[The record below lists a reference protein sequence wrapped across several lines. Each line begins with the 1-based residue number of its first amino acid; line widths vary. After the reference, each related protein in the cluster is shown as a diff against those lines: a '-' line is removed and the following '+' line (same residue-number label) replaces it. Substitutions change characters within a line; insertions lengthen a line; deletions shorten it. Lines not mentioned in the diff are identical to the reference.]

1 MKNINLKRSIGLLS
15 FLLMIPVW
23 VCAQNITVKG
33 TVKDTSGESMPG
45 VNVLQVGTTNG
56 IITDIN
62 GQYQMSVPSNA
73 KLTFS
78 FIGYVTQTVQVAGKT
93 TLDIILKEDA
103 QALDEVIVVGYGTM
117 KKSDIAGS
125 VASVNAEDMLRR
137 TPTNI
142 AQGLQGA
149 APGVIV
155 TMQDGAPDANAAV
168 RIRGVAT
175 INGKADPLYVVDG
188 IQVGTNANFI
198 NPSDIE
204 SIEVLKDASA
214 TAIYG
219 SAGANGVVMITTK
232 HGTKGHSSINITAD
246 FGLQTLPNK
255 LDVCNVDQ
263 YAANLRQARAN
274 DGTSLWNEVWS
285 EQYDGKRKQID
296 WQDVMTRASWKQN
309 YSISTSGGTEK
320 TQYNASIGF
329 LRNDGMVVN
338 TQYQRITAR
347 ANVKTKV
354 NNYLEFGADVSYIHT
369 DAHGSNNSIGN
380 FGNLS
385 SLRDFAFMCPTMD
398 FVTRGDATYDGVPVG
413 SYISPNVVNPDGT
426 YGEVLGGK
434 DTNDGFWGTTIGNMY
449 AKQME
454 LNKRNRTN
462 RALASAYLTVTPL
475 KGLSWKTLV
484 SYDYTGNSDNNF
496 SGGIKRVNY
505 YNGTAIDV
513 TKGTNAYVNPSNDND
528 YSFGLG
534 NNDGQTLSIQNT
546 LTYSWK
552 NDVHDLTVM
561 LGNEVSRYYG
571 QWTSAS
577 SRGFWSPDNRNVGLT
592 TKPETLSG
600 SGALNLESRGIS
612 YFGRA
617 SYSLLN
623 RYILTATLR
632 RDGSSSFGA
641 GNRWGTFP
649 SAALAWR
656 VSEEAFMQNQ
666 DVVSNLK
673 LRLGWGQ
680 TGNSGGATDLS
691 VAGLSLENVKYSFY
705 GNGQGMG
712 MWNGMT
718 FATGYFAGLVDTNL
732 KWETNEQMNIGIDA
746 SFLQGDLNLTMD
758 YFIRKSKDLLLYR
771 QIRPSTG
778 FSQVYTNYGE
788 IENKGF
794 EFSLAYNKRLNKDWS
809 INATLTGSTLKNKI
823 KKMGEPAYNTNSDS
837 SGKGTEDGSNTGAVG
852 AAAGYHWGNHSICKE
867 GYAVGS
873 FYGFRVEG
881 VFQSDA
887 EVEAMN
893 KAATLAAG
901 KDWEKEKVYYQ
912 TDGTK
917 AGDFKYKDL
926 NGDGI
931 INEDDMDIL
940 GDGFPTLNYGLN
952 LGASYKNWDF
962 SVYLYGVLGQD
973 IFSYSA
979 MRLSNMFSSD
989 DGCAPNIL
997 KEAAAQAWSPEN
1009 PNGTLSRLSFLDP
1022 NYNMR
1027 ASDMWVKNG
1036 DFLRISN
1043 IQIGYT
1049 LPKNLV
1055 KKASI
1060 QNARVYLS
1068 IQNLATLS
1076 GYNKYGDPECGQ
1088 GSVLYTGL
1096 DTGRYPMP
1104 RTYTLGVNVQF

>member
-232 HGTKGHSSINITAD
+232 HGTKEHSSINITAD

-454 LNKRNRTN
+454 LNGQLRDTIV
-462 RALASAYLTVTPL
+462 AQLTTF
-475 KGLSWKTLV
+475 
-484 SYDYTGNSDNNF
+484 NQ
-496 SGGIKRVNY
+496 
-505 YNGTAIDV
+505 
-513 TKGTNAYVNPSNDND
+513 TKGYQIIFSNTMGDNILLSNPAYDITAE
-528 YSFGLG
+528 FL
-534 NNDGQTLSIQNT
+534 
-546 LTYSWK
+546 
-552 NDVHDLTVM
+552 
-561 LGNEVSRYYG
+561 EV
-571 QWTSAS
+571 
-577 SRGFWSPDNRNVGLT
+577 
-592 TKPETLSG
+592 
-600 SGALNLESRGIS
+600 
-612 YFGRA
+612 
-617 SYSLLN
+617 
-623 RYILTATLR
+623 
-632 RDGSSSFGA
+632 
-641 GNRWGTFP
+641 
-649 SAALAWR
+649 
-656 VSEEAFMQNQ
+656 
-666 DVVSNLK
+666 
-673 LRLGWGQ
+673 
-680 TGNSGGATDLS
+680 
-691 VAGLSLENVKYSFY
+691 
-705 GNGQGMG
+705 
-712 MWNGMT
+712 
-718 FATGYFAGLVDTNL
+718 
-732 KWETNEQMNIGIDA
+732 
-746 SFLQGDLNLTMD
+746 
-758 YFIRKSKDLLLYR
+758 
-771 QIRPSTG
+771 
-778 FSQVYTNYGE
+778 
-788 IENKGF
+788 
-794 EFSLAYNKRLNKDWS
+794 LNK
-809 INATLTGSTLKNKI
+809 N
-823 KKMGEPAYNTNSDS
+823 YS
-837 SGKGTEDGSNTGAVG
+837 SGK
-852 AAAGYHWGNHSICKE
+852 
-867 GYAVGS
+867 
-873 FYGFRVEG
+873 
-881 VFQSDA
+881 
-887 EVEAMN
+887 
-893 KAATLAAG
+893 
-901 KDWEKEKVYYQ
+901 
-912 TDGTK
+912 
-917 AGDFKYKDL
+917 
-926 NGDGI
+926 
-931 INEDDMDIL
+931 
-940 GDGFPTLNYGLN
+940 
-952 LGASYKNWDF
+952 
-962 SVYLYGVLGQD
+962 
-973 IFSYSA
+973 
-979 MRLSNMFSSD
+979 
-989 DGCAPNIL
+989 
-997 KEAAAQAWSPEN
+997 
-1009 PNGTLSRLSFLDP
+1009 
-1022 NYNMR
+1022 
-1027 ASDMWVKNG
+1027 
-1036 DFLRISN
+1036 
-1043 IQIGYT
+1043 
-1049 LPKNLV
+1049 
-1055 KKASI
+1055 
-1060 QNARVYLS
+1060 
-1068 IQNLATLS
+1068 
-1076 GYNKYGDPECGQ
+1076 
-1088 GSVLYTGL
+1088 
-1096 DTGRYPMP
+1096 
-1104 RTYTLGVNVQF
+1104 